1 MGNTVGITFLNWS
14 VHMKLLVLIVIFL
27 NSVAAMAGDLVKTAN
42 GVVEG
47 AGCSRRGF
55 VFLEEFRLPA
65 ADG

>member
-1 MGNTVGITFLNWS
+1 
-14 VHMKLLVLIVIFL
+14 MKLLVLIVIFL

-47 AGCSRRGF
+47 AGCRRRGF